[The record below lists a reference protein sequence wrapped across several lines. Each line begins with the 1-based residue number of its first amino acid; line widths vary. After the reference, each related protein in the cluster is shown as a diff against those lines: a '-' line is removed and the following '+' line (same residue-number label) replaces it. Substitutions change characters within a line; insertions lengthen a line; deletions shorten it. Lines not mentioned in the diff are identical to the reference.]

1 MVDRYTKRKPSKLV
15 AVVVP
20 MSMRKELTQEEKIS
34 LRHLEHYLG
43 NYDKFMVVPKSL
55 KVQYN
60 GFGLKPFD
68 DKFFGSAEAHKRL
81 ILSSS
86 LYEAFADYQY
96 ILFYHLDALVFSD
109 QLIEWCKSGYDY
121 IGAPWI
127 EHEEAPYAHLKYYNG
142 KVGNGG
148 FTLKKIDSMLKVL
161 NSKQY
166 HTDPCEYWSINYGE
180 KPMPIRML
188 NIYKKLLKT
197 LGVRNN
203 VRWEIRQRWMRQ
215 RVSVELFWADRAKHY
230 YPKFRIPPVETA
242 VKFAFECVPRYCYEV
257 NGNKLPFG
265 CHAWQR
271 YDPAFWE
278 PYLLT

>member
-1 MVDRYTKRKPSKLV
+1 MNDRYSKNKPSKLV

-55 KVQYN
+55 PVQYA

-86 LYEAFADYQY
+86 LYEAFTDYQY

-127 EHEEAPYAHLKYYNG
+127 DHEEAPYAGAKVYNG

-161 NSKQY
+161 ESKKY
-166 HTDPCEYWSINYGE
+166 HTDPNDYWNYYYAE
-180 KPMPIRML
+180 KPTLTRML
-188 NIYKKLLKT
+188 NIYKKLMKT
-197 LGVRNN
+197 VGICNN
-203 VRWEIRQRWMRQ
+203 VRWEIKKKWLVKK
-215 RVSVELFWADRAKHY
+215 VSVELFWADRAKHY
-230 YPKFRIPPVETA
+230 YPEFNLPSVETA
-242 VKFAFECVPRYCYEV
+242 MQFAFECLPRYCYEK
-257 NGNKLPFG
+257 NGFKLPFG
-265 CHAWQR
+265 CHAWSR
-271 YDPAFWE
+271 YDPEFWT
-278 PYLLT
+278 PYLLK